1 MTTATRRSDPS
12 TSADAERA
20 FTDSGARQS
29 HCARVLAAVRAPPGS
44 TGHELGAAV
53 WPENPSMGEVRALR
67 RLNDLRK
74 DGLVRQG
81 PARRGPSGRPETT
94 WYPATMQGRLM

>member
-29 HCARVLAAVRAPPGS
+29 HCARVLAAVRAQPGS
-44 TGHELGAAV
+44 TGHELGEASGLGQVPA
-53 WPENPSMGEVRALR
+53 MR

-94 WYPATMQGRLM
+94 WYPATMQGRLWA

>member
-29 HCARVLAAVRAPPGS
+29 HCARVLAAVRAQPGS
-44 TGHELGAAV
+44 TGTELGAATGLGQV
-53 WPENPSMGEVRALR
+53 PAMR

-74 DGLVRQG
+74 NGLVRQG
-81 PARRGPSGRPETT
+81 PARRGPSGRSETT
-94 WYPATMQGRLM
+94 WYPATMQGRLWA